1 MRLLISF
8 LVVMLAGS
16 VVGLYFSIPFLG
28 PRAAPYSNAE
38 VRVMAT
44 LFFPTPLVTGLFTVL
59 IWALES
65 SLARL
70 IIRRMGGGRSGPSL
84 TLIMREFSLAYVPVL
99 AFLIVAIPLA
109 WSSVPNKTV
118 VTVEEYMDLVREIA
132 SSPTYV
138 SGMMGLVAVSLAHYL
153 VCAVVMR
160 FRLGLSWRA
169 VSVTIPSLLL
179 MEAMLAWCVNSF
191 LGVNSIGS

>member
-1 MRLLISF
+1 MRLSTSF

-16 VVGLYFSIPFLG
+16 MVGLYFSIPFLG
-28 PRAAPYSNAE
+28 PRAAPYSDAE

-44 LFFPTPLVTGLFTVL
+44 LFLPTPLASGLFTVL

-70 IIRRMGGGRSGPSL
+70 IIRRVGGGRSGPGL

-118 VTVEEYMDLVREIA
+118 ITVEEYMDLVREIA

-138 SGMMGLVAVSLAHYL
+138 SGMMGLMVVSLAHYL

-160 FRLGLSWRA
+160 FRLGLGWRV

-179 MEAMLAWCVNSF
+179 MEVLIAWGVNSF
-191 LGVNSIGS
+191 LGVNSIGG